1 MYSHVMDYHT
11 NNVPIWSQ
19 WKGDLSNSEKWGS
32 RMEKRVWYELNTQM
46 TSMLAT
52 EFQESLLLFHGLTY
66 LTVLRLVTEKVDH
79 SGQGLTHENEIDP
92 EDTISYNLSHSL
104 LFR

>member
-1 MYSHVMDYHT
+1 MGCHT
-11 NNVPIWSQ
+11 DNIPIWSQ
-19 WKGDLSNSEKWGS
+19 RKGDLRNSEKCGTK
-32 RMEKRVWYELNTQM
+32 MDKRVCYELNTQM

-52 EFQESLLLFHGLTY
+52 EFQELLLLFHGLTY

-92 EDTISYNLSHSL
+92 KDTISYNLSHSL